1 MFEQYRVMDTSSGN
15 GWYIHKIS
23 LYQRCIYHKPKLYL
37 RGKCWSNWV
46 TSWCHAMLDRN
57 GGVNGFCT
65 FLHMMNSGS
74 FRCFHVVFISG
85 FVIYTSFFSLKMY
98 SWLKMLLRLNVG
110 CWIGVG
116 FFTIHRVVLICCW
129 LGSTKKTHHSN
140 VCCSRVALFQPWTYQ
155 VGTWYFRYVGSS
167 SFKKLMANLYAWNP
181 VVTLPRASA
190 APKRKAATAAG
201 GEGSTRGNWTC
212 QLSPHGWLV
221 IWGM

>member
-1 MFEQYRVMDTSSGN
+1 MLKQLGHIMMPCNV
-15 GWYIHKIS
+15 W
-23 LYQRCIYHKPKLYL
+23 PKWWWK
-37 RGKCWSNWV
+37 R
-46 TSWCHAMLDRN
+46 
-57 GGVNGFCT
+57 
-65 FLHMMNSGS
+65 FLHLFTYGE
-74 FRCFHVVFISG
+74 FRFFQVFPCCFYFWVCDIHI
-85 FVIYTSFFSLKMY
+85 IFSLKMY

-116 FFTIHRVVLICCW
+116 FFIIHRVVLICCW

-167 SFKKLMANLYAWNP
+167 SFKKLMANLYALNP

-190 APKRKAATAAG
+190 APKRKASTAAG